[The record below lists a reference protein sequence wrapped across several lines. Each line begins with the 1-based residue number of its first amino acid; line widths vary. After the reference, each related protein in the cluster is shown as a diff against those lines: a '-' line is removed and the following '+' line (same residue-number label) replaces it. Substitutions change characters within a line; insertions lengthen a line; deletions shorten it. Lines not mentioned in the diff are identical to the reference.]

1 MSLTE
6 HIPLP
11 DPARGPVRIRKNPDR
26 WGRTE
31 LYQSGFSNWI
41 LVDEVHD
48 YALARRM
55 ADELNTRIAVA
66 RKLGA

>member
-11 DPARGPVRIRKNPDR
+11 DPARGPVKARPRIDR
-26 WGRTE
+26 ETHD
-31 LYQSGFSNWI
+31 LYQSGFADFI
-41 LVDEVHD
+41 IVGEVHD
-48 YALARRM
+48 AV
-55 ADELNTRIAVA
+55 ADAAVAELNTRMAVA